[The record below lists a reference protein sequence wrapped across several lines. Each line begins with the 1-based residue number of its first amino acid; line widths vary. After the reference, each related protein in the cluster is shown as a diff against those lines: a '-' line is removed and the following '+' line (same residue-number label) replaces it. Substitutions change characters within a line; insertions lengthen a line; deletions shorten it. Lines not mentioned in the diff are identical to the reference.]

1 MNYLN
6 TDHTTTFQLDQL
18 LMDELEMDYDT
29 CRVPS
34 TRGRL
39 RPVQQR
45 NRRMARR
52 ALVAKLRG

>member
-1 MNYLN
+1 MNYLQP
-6 TDHTTTFQLDQL
+6 TETAYFHLDQL
-18 LMDELEMDYDT
+18 MMDELEMDYDT

>member
-1 MNYLN
+1 MIY
-6 TDHTTTFQLDQL
+6 TEPATFDLDIL
-18 LMDELEMDYDT
+18 YMDELEMAYDT

-52 ALVAKLRG
+52 ALVATLRG